1 MVTKHHNYKKQS
13 CKAIS
18 ISSELEILEKVV
30 GEVLIALVHE
40 EFNIQM
46 MAFHDIH
53 RKLKRVMENQSGSK
67 ASKFNSQNM
76 KIMMMLVEYRKIGEK
91 DLELHIS
98 RTFKVTNYT
107 VHKILYA

>member
-76 KIMMMLVEYRKIGEK
+76 KIMMMLVQTAEYRKIGQK
-91 DLELHIS
+91 DLELHIVMYNKS
-98 RTFKVTNYT
+98 ESH
-107 VHKILYA
+107 VHLK